1 MFEPAENMCKKVDN
15 HRLTSREKGRV
26 RGSYGTEEELGSREE
41 KRLQMRNGGG
51 GQGAESRRRLPPQ
64 FSGYH
69 GNLCSGCPYLS
80 PWDNDTTG
88 REGVGSCKKGQ
99 KARVRPLKEH
109 VQAPGLPPSPESPF
123 AQASVRQQGKEQDSS
138 GGILG
143 VQGGG
148 ISLHSFQ
155 VFLIMVPGVFW
166 PCWGLTE
173 VWLLHPPCHFPHR
186 E

>member
-1 MFEPAENMCKKVDN
+1 M
-15 HRLTSREKGRV
+15 
-26 RGSYGTEEELGSREE
+26 RGSYGIEEELGLRAG

-64 FSGYH
+64 LSGYR
-69 GNLCSGCPYLS
+69 GNLCSGCSHLS
-80 PWDNDTTG
+80 PWDDITG
-88 REGVGSCKKGQ
+88 RKGVGSCKKGE

-109 VQAPGLPPSPESPF
+109 VQAPPSPESPF
-123 AQASVRQQGKEQDSS
+123 AQALVRQQRKEQDSS

-148 ISLHSFQ
+148 ISLHSSQ
-155 VFLIMVPGVFW
+155 VSLIMVPGVFW

-173 VWLLHPPCHFPHR
+173 VWLLHPPCHFPH
-186 E
+186 